1 MLKAFLT
8 LLLDPVALLLV
19 GAAALGGYLVGWQLG
34 SENATAAC
42 GAERLAK
49 ELRDMTTERD
59 TLKGRLDTL
68 NRIAISDAA
77 RATEAAKADRANEQA
92 IHATPANPGSC
103 LDAAAARR
111 LRDIR

>member
-1 MLKAFLT
+1 MLKAVLA
-8 LLLDPVALLLV
+8 LLVDPAALLLV
-19 GAAALGGYLVGWQLG
+19 AVAALGGYLTGWSVGYD
-34 SENATAAC
+34 AANSDC
-42 GAERLAK
+42 QAAALEKKLA
-49 ELRDMTTERD
+49 DMTSERD

-77 RATEAAKADRANEQA
+77 HAAEAAKVDRANEQA

>member
-1 MLKAFLT
+1 MLKALAT

-19 GAAALGGYLVGWQLG
+19 GVAALGGYVTGWNVGH
-34 SENATAAC
+34 ADAAADC
-42 GAERLAK
+42 QAAALEKKLA
-49 ELRDMTTERD
+49 DMTSERD

-77 RATEAAKADRANEQA
+77 RAVEAAKVDRANEQA

>member
-1 MLKAFLT
+1 MLKALAT

-19 GAAALGGYLVGWQLG
+19 SAAALGGYLTGWGVGHDAA
-34 SENATAAC
+34 NADCQAA
-42 GAERLAK
+42 ALEKKLA
-49 ELRDMTTERD
+49 DMTTERD

-68 NRIAISDAA
+68 NRITTADAA
-77 RATEAAKADRANEQA
+77 RAAEAAKADRANEQA
-92 IHATPANPGSC
+92 IHATPANPGAC